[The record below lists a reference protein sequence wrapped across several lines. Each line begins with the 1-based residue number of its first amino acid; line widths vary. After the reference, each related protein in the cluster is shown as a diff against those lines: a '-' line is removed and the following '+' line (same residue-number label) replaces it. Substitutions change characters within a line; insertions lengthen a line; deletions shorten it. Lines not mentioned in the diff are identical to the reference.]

1 MAIKDLTEIKKHL
14 FICNGSSC
22 KRLGAEEAT
31 DVLRSAI
38 KKAGLHQDIHTS
50 KTLCNGRCDDAPVVI
65 AMPEGKWFK
74 NITPEKADL
83 FVKEYLIEKKSC
95 KHLTLYSYGSDEITT

>member
-38 KKAGLHQDIHTS
+38 KKAGLHLDIHTS

-74 NITPEKADL
+74 DITPANAAI
-83 FVKEYLIEKKSC
+83 FVEEYLIKKKPL
-95 KHLTLYSYGSDEITT
+95 KHLTLYTYGNNEIDS